1 MSELTFDVDKE
12 TFETAVIEA
21 SRDRVIMVAI
31 WAPWCGP
38 CRTLSPVLD
47 EVVEAMD
54 GGVAVAKVNVDENPE
69 LASAFR
75 VQGIPAVK
83 IFKDGQMVQEFAGA
97 LPREQ
102 IEELLR
108 PFVTTV
114 ADDLMER
121 ATALAAAGDF
131 AEADRVYQQILE
143 EEPGEQEALLGLAFV
158 RLRLGK
164 FDAAGELAAMIAL
177 GDPGYDQAQAIHKHV
192 ELSEICEQAGGRDSC
207 ATAAAG
213 SPDDLDSRYRAA
225 CCAAAAWDHAT
236 ALAQW
241 LGIVERDRNFAE
253 GAAKEAMVSVF
264 HLLGRENQ
272 MVADY
277 QKKLYRALH

>member
-21 SRDRVIMVAI
+21 SRDRVIMVDL

-83 IFKDGQMVQEFAGA
+83 IFKDGQVVQEFSGA

-108 PFVTTV
+108 PFVTNV
-114 ADDLMER
+114 ADDLMAR
-121 ATALAAAGDF
+121 ATALVTGGDL
-131 AEADRVYQQILE
+131 EGADLVFQQILE
-143 EEPGEQEALLGLAFV
+143 EKPGEQEAILGLARV
-158 RLRLGK
+158 RLRLEK
-164 FDAAGELAAMIAL
+164 FDAAAELAAMIEL
-177 GDPGYDQAQAIHKHV
+177 GSPGYDSAQAMHKHI
-192 ELSEICEQAGGRDSC
+192 ELSEICLQAGGRSAC
-207 ATAAAG
+207 SAAAA
-213 SPDDLDSRYRAA
+213 DDPENLEARYKAA
-225 CCAAAAWDHAT
+225 CCAAADWDHAT
-236 ALAQW
+236 ALAEW
-241 LGIVERDRNFAE
+241 LGIVEQNREFGG

-264 HLLGRENQ
+264 HLLGREDQ
-272 MVADY
+272 MVGDY
-277 QKKLYRALH
+277 QKKLYRALY